1 MLQFAKRPPS
11 LSIGAPAS
19 PEPEEEPEEDPE
31 EEPDED
37 PEEEPDDDPDEEP
50 EEEPDEDPEEEPDDD
65 PEPEAPAPP
74 PSSGL
79 TTVAAEPEHAAKA
92 QRAASTGTP
101 HMSPR

>member
-19 PEPEEEPEEDPE
+19 PEPDEEPEEDPE

-37 PEEEPDDDPDEEP
+37 PAAEPDEEP

-65 PEPEAPAPP
+65 PDPDAPAHP

-79 TTVAAEPEHAAKA
+79 TTVPAEPEHAANTAEA

-101 HMSPR
+101 HTSPR